1 MGIDSRALHIL
12 SCNMLKGSTHG
23 RFTKIKDKHRRN
35 YLQGYYQWEE
45 KWNAQIYM
53 CSENCIAGKFPNLL
67 KIVRYVAKAKARKN
81 GVKVGDDMTV
91 LSGFKPPWI
100 RAETWKQMIDIWNT
114 AEWKKK
120 SKKNSDIRSKSTRG
134 KHTLGSQSYA
144 SVKRKAANI
153 LGREPTTREMWMQ
166 SHCRKGSRPLDKY
179 LSSRSS
185 QELNSDSEGDVQEEN
200 IEWVDQI
207 SKETLDKYEGYF
219 FEKYGKE
226 SSKDAKFDN
235 DLWSRASG
243 IKNTRKVNGF
253 SNVSEPYIHGKHD
266 PEIEK
271 CYEVINELVKEKE
284 EEKEEKERLKGVIA
298 ELVTENEA
306 MHTRM
311 TNLEAMFERIVRN

>member
-1 MGIDSRALHIL
+1 MA
-12 SCNMLKGSTHG
+12 
-23 RFTKIKDKHRRN
+23 
-35 YLQGYYQWEE
+35 
-45 KWNAQIYM
+45 
-53 CSENCIAGKFPNLL
+53 
-67 KIVRYVAKAKARKN
+67 
-81 GVKVGDDMTV
+81 
-91 LSGFKPPWI
+91 
-100 RAETWKQMIDIWNT
+100 
-114 AEWKKK
+114 
-120 SKKNSDIRSKSTRG
+120 KNSDVKKPRYVRVNTLKLDVETAMFELGKENVVQKDDMIPDLLMLPPDKIISPTFSSTKELQQIVLRTSVALGPKPGWEVIDACVAPGNKTVHLAALMKGDG
-134 KHTLGSQSYA
+134 KLVA
-144 SVKRKAANI
+144 CEFNKDRVKRLEQTTKLAGATSI
-153 LGREPTTREMWMQ
+153 LIVACASCT
-166 SHCRKGSRPLDKY
+166 CVRPWINTKD
-179 LSSRSS
+179 
-185 QELNSDSEGDVQEEN
+185 
-200 IEWVDQI
+200 I
-207 SKETLDKYEGYF
+207 F